1 MKGEG
6 RENEAWAVEDIGGR
20 ARLEDTHSLV
30 CDFGGVPGRV
40 LGGVFDG
47 HGGSEVADLAGRR
60 FPGLFQNA
68 FAAGFPADKALEKAF
83 LSIDREVVE
92 RRSGCVAV
100 AFFLDGCDFAVANTG
115 DAELLLVSKVN
126 HKILTE
132 LHRLSNQ
139 DEKMRIIDA
148 GGHIDGSYVMDSKG
162 HGLQCTRSLGDREFK
177 DIGIISD
184 PYLASARLCK
194 DDLWIIAA
202 CDGLWDVMRP
212 DEAATIARKM
222 TTAPAVA
229 EALQHEAVA
238 MRGTPDNLTVLVVKA
253 GSLEPAGKA

>member
-6 RENEAWAVEDIGGR
+6 VEDDAWVIEDIGGR

-30 CDFGGVPGRV
+30 GNFGGVRGRV

-47 HGGSEVADLAGRR
+47 HGGFEAADLAGRR
-60 FPGLFQNA
+60 FPVLSQA
-68 FAAGFPADKALEKAF
+68 AIAAGLPSDKALERAF
-83 LSIDREVVE
+83 LSIDADVLEGQ
-92 RRSGCVAV
+92 SGCVAV
-100 AFFLDGCDFAVANTG
+100 AFLLEGCDLAVANTG
-115 DAELLLVSKVN
+115 DAELLLVSKAD

-139 DEKMRIIDA
+139 NEKMRIIDA
-148 GGHIDGSYVMDSKG
+148 GGQIDWSYVMDSRG

-177 DIGIISD
+177 DAGIIPN
-184 PYLASARLCK
+184 PYLANVRLGK

-212 DEAATIARKM
+212 DEVATIARKL
-222 TTAPAVA
+222 TTARAVA
-229 EALQHEAVA
+229 ETLWHEAITVREA
-238 MRGTPDNLTVLVVKA
+238 PDNLTALVAKV
-253 GSLEPAGKA
+253 

>member
-6 RENEAWAVEDIGGR
+6 REKDAWAVEDIGGR

-30 CDFGGVPGRV
+30 FDFGGVPGRV
-40 LGGVFDG
+40 IGGVFDG
-47 HGGSEVADLAGRR
+47 HGGSEVANLAGRR

-68 FAAGFPADKALEKAF
+68 FAAGLPADKALERAF
-83 LSIDREVVE
+83 LSIDREVIE

-100 AFFLDGCDFAVANTG
+100 AFFLDERDLAVANTG
-115 DAELLLVSKVN
+115 DAELLSVSKAD
-126 HKILTE
+126 HEILSE
-132 LHRLSNQ
+132 FHRLSNQ

-148 GGHIDGSYVMDSKG
+148 GGQIDGSYVMDLEG
-162 HGLQCTRSLGDREFK
+162 HGLQCTRSLGDHEFK
-177 DIGIISD
+177 DIGIIPD
-184 PYLASARLCK
+184 PHLANARLCE

-212 DEAATIARKM
+212 DEAATIARRM
-222 TTAPAVA
+222 TTARAVA

-238 MRGTPDNLTVLVVKA
+238 IRETPDNLTVLVVKA
-253 GSLEPAGKA
+253 GLLQRAGKV

>member
-6 RENEAWAVEDIGGR
+6 REKDAWAVEDIGGR
-20 ARLEDTHSLV
+20 ARLEDTHSLAF
-30 CDFGGVPGRV
+30 DFGGVPGRV

-60 FPGLFQNA
+60 FFGLFQNA
-68 FAAGFPADKALEKAF
+68 FTAGLPADRALERAF

-100 AFFLDGCDFAVANTG
+100 AFFLDERDLAVANTG
-115 DAELLLVSKVN
+115 DAELLLVSKAD
-126 HKILTE
+126 HKILSE

-148 GGHIDGSYVMDSKG
+148 GGQIDGSYVMDSKG
-162 HGLQCTRSLGDREFK
+162 HGLQCTRSLGDHEFK
-177 DIGIISD
+177 DIGIIPD
-184 PYLASARLCK
+184 PHLANARLCE

-202 CDGLWDVMRP
+202 CDGLWDVMGP
-212 DEAATIARKM
+212 DEAVTIARKM
-222 TTAPAVA
+222 TTARAVA

-238 MRGTPDNLTVLVVKA
+238 IMETPDNLTVLVVRA
-253 GSLEPAGKA
+253 GALEPAGKA